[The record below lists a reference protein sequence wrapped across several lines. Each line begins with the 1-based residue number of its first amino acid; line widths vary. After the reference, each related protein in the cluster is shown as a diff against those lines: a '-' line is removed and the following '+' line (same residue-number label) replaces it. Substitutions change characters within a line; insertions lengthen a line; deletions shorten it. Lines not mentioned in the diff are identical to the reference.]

1 MIEGE
6 EGEMLNVERRIWAMK
21 RGKNKGVTRTGKEP
35 WEFVV
40 VFKMEDI

>member
-1 MIEGE
+1 
-6 EGEMLNVERRIWAMK
+6 MLNVERRILAMK
-21 RGKNKGVTRTGKEP
+21 RGKKNKGVTRTGKEP